1 MKMLERK
8 FTRCYQMDWKQRIRN
23 LLGRGHGDIYEA
35 AKKYADERGVAVTD
49 VLASAVSSYL
59 AADEEGKATLEEAM
73 SKRRASG
80 GGGTDAM
87 AAVELFTTMADS
99 MSKMF
104 GAVNE
109 LRSSV
114 SIGSMVSDFETVTT
128 AVDKLKGLG
137 AEKGKGSTED
147 ILAEALIKGM
157 VNKMVGSTEL
167 TDKKTKKTGDGKVE
181 KIEQ

>member
-1 MKMLERK
+1 MG
-8 FTRCYQMDWKQRIRN
+8 WKEKIRS
-23 LLGRGHGDIYEA
+23 LLGRGHGDIYDA
-35 AKKYADERGVAVTD
+35 AKKYAEERGVPVTD

-80 GGGTDAM
+80 GGGQANIES
-87 AAVELFTTMADS
+87 AV
-99 MSKMF
+99 KMF
-104 GAVNE
+104 TEMTGGMTSLFQAVNE

-128 AVDKLKGLG
+128 AVDKLKGIG

-147 ILAEALIKGM
+147 LLADALVRGM
-157 VNKMVGSTEL
+157 VNRMLGGADL
-167 TDKKTKKTGDGKVE
+167 PGKKTKPTGNEKVE